1 MNRKQKLSQRVLALV
16 LASATLFTSALPA
29 FAMDDLSGMDTL
41 PDIVDVDGE
50 ILDIGGVDFVVTPN
64 ESIEPDAEDS
74 AAEPQ
79 EPELAGPPA
88 AEQDTP
94 LEEEAEEPFL
104 VEDREE
110 TVNEPESEKSSGLD
124 PPEDFS
130 FAAQLEGGSA
140 SGMRR
145 ERASSGSTTIYIQ
158 TDSSIQYVYPFNGGN
173 LQPAYIFSTA
183 DGQAAFC
190 IEPARW
196 NSVNGDLATGSQSFG
211 SLSQSQQSK
220 IARAIAAAGNNTS
233 NHAYYVA
240 CQAIIWEIAYG
251 QSHGSGSVYQAV
263 IAANSAKLS
272 APYQDI
278 LGRMQQGGE
287 HPSFMSPDPQNPT
300 IHEMEENADGS
311 YSIELTNSNSTAS
324 LHAGDFK
331 SRAPLSFSVSSNKL
345 KVTSPSTPDADSFVE
360 WHSNEQSGSG
370 LIFWSSNRQA
380 KATLVGDSIPRD
392 GLHGIRGNLQRAL
405 RCGRG
410 CAARRQGARAGLP
423 FHLQIRRQDQPAVG
437 GRNLQD

>member
-1 MNRKQKLSQRVLALV
+1 MIRKQKLSQRVLALI
-16 LASATLFTSALPA
+16 LASATLLTSALPA
-29 FAMDDLSGMDTL
+29 FAIEDLSGMDML
-41 PDIVDVDGE
+41 PEIVD
-50 ILDIGGVDFVVTPN
+50 ISGVDFVVTPN

-74 AAEPQ
+74 ATEPQ
-79 EPELAGPPA
+79 EPEPA
-88 AEQDTP
+88 ESPAVELDTSSEKESEESLP
-94 LEEEAEEPFL
+94 LEEQ
-104 VEDREE
+104 EE

-124 PPEDFS
+124 PPDGFS

-140 SGMRR
+140 SSMRR
-145 ERASSGSTTIYIQ
+145 ARAANGSITIYMQ
-158 TDSSIQYVYPFNGGN
+158 TDSSIQHVYPFNGGN

-240 CQAIIWEIAYG
+240 CQVIIWEIAYG

-300 IHEMEENADGS
+300 IHEMEENTDGS
-311 YSIELTNSNSTAS
+311 YSIELTNSNSGVS
-324 LHAGDFK
+324 LNSGDFK
-331 SRAPLSFSVSSNKL
+331 SRAPLSFGVSGNKL
-345 KVTSPSTPDADSFVE
+345 KVTSPSAPDEDSFVE

-380 KATLVGDSIPRD
+380 KAPLVGDAIPRD
-392 GLHGIRGNLQRAL
+392 GLHGVRRNLQRAFGC
-405 RCGRG
+405 RRR
-410 CAARRQGARAGLP
+410 CAARRQGARAGLS
-423 FHLQIRRQDQPAVG
+423 FHLQIRWQDQPAAG